1 MGPYTTT
8 SPDAGERCENEVFVR
23 LYCLFL
29 LLTGFLYLFY
39 VSLIMFVLRNC
50 LQLFFSIACAGLSWN
65 RDEFNAHI
73 KSAAFHKSPSIMEMK
88 HLLGKPKY
96 KASKFKFIV

>member
-1 MGPYTTT
+1 MLSLSITY
-8 SPDAGERCENEVFVR
+8 R
-23 LYCLFL
+23 
-29 LLTGFLYLFY
+29 
-39 VSLIMFVLRNC
+39 VSLLILCQSNHVCFKEL
-50 LQLFFSIACAGLSWN
+50 LATFFSIACAGLSWN
-65 RDEFNAHI
+65 CDEFNAHI